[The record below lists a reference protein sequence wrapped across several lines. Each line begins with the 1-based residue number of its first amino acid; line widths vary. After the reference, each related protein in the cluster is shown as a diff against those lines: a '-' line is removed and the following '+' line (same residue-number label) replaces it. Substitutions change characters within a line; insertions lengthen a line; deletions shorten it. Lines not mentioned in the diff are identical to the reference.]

1 MKQPNLH
8 AGDIVLAYNMYN
20 VPMLYELIEPRPS
33 SFFEGCWWVKCL
45 KNNNK
50 QLVWNDRT
58 LTHCSILRK
67 VNLKVRNND

>member
-33 SFFEGCWWVKCL
+33 SLFEGAWWAKCL
-45 KNNNK
+45 KNSDK
-50 QLVWNDRT
+50 KLVWNDG
-58 LTHCSILRK
+58 LLISWSILRK
-67 VNLKVRNND
+67 VNLKGEK